1 MKFRLF
7 PKEQKF
13 FELFRQDAA
22 NLKIGVLALQELVNN
37 YPAGREDIEKKYQH
51 IKDIEHQGDVIT
63 HEIFT
68 KLRETFITPLDR
80 EDIHGLASGL
90 DDVLDCIEGVASRM
104 FYFKVVQPTP
114 EVKKLVDIIS
124 KAVQQI
130 FEAIDNLES
139 LGHVHAFCKQINIL
153 EYEADVVCREAIA
166 DLFVKTEKVED
177 IKDLI
182 KLKEIYSRLEVAADR
197 CEDVANVI
205 EGIIVKST

>member
-22 NLKIGVLALQELVNN
+22 NLKTGVLALQELVNN
-37 YPAGREDIEKKYQH
+37 YEDVEKKYQH

-68 KLRETFITPLDR
+68 KLRETFITPLER

-104 FYFKVVQPTP
+104 FYFKIARPTP

-166 DLFVKTEKVED
+166 DLFE
-177 IKDLI
+177 
-182 KLKEIYSRLEVAADR
+182 
-197 CEDVANVI
+197 
-205 EGIIVKST
+205 

>member
-1 MKFRLF
+1 MKFRMF

-22 NLKIGVLALQELVNN
+22 NLREGALALQELIDH
-37 YPAGREDIEKKYQH
+37 YEDVEAKYER
-51 IKDIEHQGDVIT
+51 IKRIEHQGDNIT

-68 KLRETFITPLDR
+68 KLRETFITPLER
-80 EDIHGLASGL
+80 EDIHDLASGL

-104 FYFKVVQPTP
+104 CYFKLSRPTP
-114 EVKKLVDIIS
+114 EVKKLVDVIR
-124 KAVQQI
+124 KAVEQI

-166 DLFVKTEKVED
+166 DLFDKAETPAE

-182 KLKEIYSRLEVAADR
+182 KLKEIYTRLEIAADR
-197 CEDVANVI
+197 REDVANVI
-205 EGIIVKST
+205 EGIIVKSS

>member
-1 MKFRLF
+1 MKLHLF

-13 FELFRQDAA
+13 FVLFRQDAA
-22 NLKIGVLALQELVNN
+22 NLKTGVLALQELVNN
-37 YPAGREDIEKKYQH
+37 YEDVEKKYLH
-51 IKDIEHQGDVIT
+51 IKDIEHQGDNIT

-104 FYFKVVQPTP
+104 FFFHVAQPTP
-114 EVKKLVDIIS
+114 EVRKLVDIIS

-166 DLFVKTEKVED
+166 DLFEKAETAAE

-182 KLKEIYSRLEVAADR
+182 KLKEIYTRLEVAADR

-205 EGIIVKST
+205 EEIIVKST

>member
-1 MKFRLF
+1 MKFRMF

-13 FELFRQDAA
+13 FDLFRRDAA
-22 NLKIGVLALQELVNN
+22 NLREGALALHDLVDHF
-37 YPAGREDIEKKYQH
+37 EDVGGKYEK
-51 IKDIEHQGDVIT
+51 IKRLEHQGDIIT

-68 KLRETFITPLDR
+68 KLRETFITPLER
-80 EDIHGLASGL
+80 EDIHDLASGL

-104 FYFKVVQPTP
+104 YYFKVAQPTP
-114 EVKKLVDIIS
+114 EVKKLVDIIG

-130 FEAIDNLES
+130 FEAIDNLET
-139 LGHVHAFCKQINIL
+139 LGHVHAFCKQINLL

-166 DLFVKTEKVED
+166 DLFEKTEKVED

>member
-1 MKFRLF
+1 MKFRMF

-22 NLKIGVLALQELVNN
+22 NLKTGVLALQELVNN
-37 YPAGREDIEKKYQH
+37 YEDVEKKYQH

-104 FYFKVVQPTP
+104 NYFKVSKPTP
-114 EVKKLVDIIS
+114 EIKKLVDIIS
-124 KAVQQI
+124 QAIHQI
-130 FEAIDNLES
+130 AQALDNLES
-139 LGHVHAFCKQINIL
+139 LGRVDAFCKQINIL

-166 DLFVKTEKVED
+166 DLFEKTERVEQL
-177 IKDLI
+177 KDLI
-182 KLKEIYSRLEVAADR
+182 KLKEIYTRLEVAADR

-205 EGIIVKST
+205 EGIIVKSS